1 MRKIPIALIIAAIFT
16 AAVTVYITY
25 TVNTGAPP
33 VWSSAASGTINLVT
47 PQTYFIY
54 GTEYNRIADGISLAT
69 VAQLGSHLAS
79 ISVNNTAYIPWIIVS
94 ESKFSGYVGSQAANT
109 YDNIVYS
116 VPMLLAMAYNESQ
129 ISSMYGTNVTCV
141 TINGTSVTLAVS
153 PKAAPG
159 YIALGWLLKGT
170 QYGVTYGLEVEYV
183 YTGKVVTANGFTW
196 YLYLAAP
203 FANAATGKISISN
216 FGCTGSTPSVGGA
229 NEFTSVTTSGY
240 TPEIVVTGTV
250 GWTQAFTQVANVT
263 ASTTAV
269 SVPAGSGTTIYG
281 PGSNPMV
288 LGVALPMEAYAF
300 PVKNGP
306 VQIAYSP

>member
-1 MRKIPIALIIAAIFT
+1 MRKIPIAIIIAAVFLT
-16 AAVTVYITY
+16 AVTVYITY

-33 VWSSAASGTINLVT
+33 VWSSASSGTINLVT

-54 GTEYNRIADGISLAT
+54 GTEYNRVVDGKSLAT
-69 VAQLGSHLAS
+69 VTQLGSWLAS
-79 ISVNNTAYIPWIIVS
+79 VSVNNTAYIPWIIVS
-94 ESKFSGYVGSQAANT
+94 ESKFSGYVGSSAAGT

-170 QYGVTYGLEVEYV
+170 QFGVTYGLEVEYS
-183 YTGKVVTANGFTW
+183 YIGKVTTSSGFTW

-203 FANAATGKISISN
+203 FANAPTGKITLSS
-216 FGCTGSTPSVGGA
+216 FGCGPTPSVGGS

-240 TPEIVVTGTV
+240 TPQIVVTGTV

-269 SVPAGSGTTIYG
+269 AMPAGAGSTIYG
-281 PGSNPMV
+281 PGTNPMV

>member
-1 MRKIPIALIIAAIFT
+1 MRKIPIAIIIAAIFT

-33 VWSSAASGTINLVT
+33 IWTSATNGTINLVT
-47 PQTYFIY
+47 PKTYFIY
-54 GTEYNRIADGISLAT
+54 GTEFNRIADGISLAT
-69 VAQLGSHLAS
+69 VSQLGSHLAS
-79 ISVNNTAYIPWIIVS
+79 IAVNNTADIPWIIVS

-129 ISSMYGTNVTCV
+129 ISSMYGTDTICV
-141 TINGTSVTLAVS
+141 TINGTPVTLQVNPS
-153 PKAAPG
+153 GAPG

-170 QYGVTYGLEVEYV
+170 QFGVTYGLEVEYV
-183 YTGKVVTANGFTW
+183 YVGKVVTSNGFTW

-216 FGCTGSTPSVGGA
+216 FGCTGSTPSVGGS

-240 TPEIVVTGTV
+240 TPQIVVTGTV

-263 ASTTAV
+263 SSTTAV
-269 SVPAGSGTTIYG
+269 SVPAGSGSTIYG
-281 PGSNPMV
+281 PGTNPMV

-300 PVKNGP
+300 PVENGP